1 MTKSPQTNKKAM
13 FHELRNCLGP
23 IQTFL
28 QVVPLDSN
36 PELKNFRKLC
46 QENLVRLNELIKQLQ
61 EILSE

>member
-1 MTKSPQTNKKAM
+1 MAQNQKANKKAM
-13 FHELRNCLGP
+13 LHELRNCLGP